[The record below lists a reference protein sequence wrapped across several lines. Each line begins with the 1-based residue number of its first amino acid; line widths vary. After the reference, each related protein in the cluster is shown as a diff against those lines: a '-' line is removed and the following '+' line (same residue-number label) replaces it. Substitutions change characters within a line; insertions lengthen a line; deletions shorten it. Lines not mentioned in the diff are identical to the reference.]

1 MIFSIVAAAL
11 ALVTAGLFAL
21 ALTRRAEDEDHPA
34 AYDLQV
40 YRDQLKE
47 VDKDQ
52 ARGVIGAEDAT
63 RMKTEISRRI
73 LAADAQMQ
81 KAENGETGGRR
92 HAAVA
97 AAVLGIAV
105 LGGSFGLY
113 YKLGA
118 PGYRDMPLQDRAAE
132 AQSRR
137 DNRDSQSVAETKVPA
152 RRAPDAGE
160 EFMELMIKL
169 RAAVEENP
177 EDLRGQELLARNEAN
192 LGNLPAAYTAQAKVI
207 ELKGADV
214 TAGDYV
220 LHANLLISAAGD
232 YVSPEAEA
240 SLKQALELD
249 PFNNLARYYMGLMMW
264 QTGRPDA
271 TFRIWDQVLRQ
282 SPNDAPWVPS
292 IRATITEL
300 AWYAGI
306 DYKMPAPVPTHSPD
320 GLSGP
325 TAEDMEA
332 AGELDVEDRQAMI
345 QGMVDQLSDR
355 LATEGGT
362 PQEWARLIGAYGVLG
377 NTERAQAIWTEAQ
390 QVFAQAPEALEIVRA
405 GAAQAGVLQ

>member
-1 MIFSIVAAAL
+1 MIFWIVAAAL
-11 ALVTAGLFAL
+11 ALVTVGLFTL
-21 ALTRRAEDEDHPA
+21 ALTRRAGDEAHPA
-34 AYDLQV
+34 AFDLQV

-52 ARGVIGAEDAT
+52 ARGVIGAEDAA

-73 LAADAQMQ
+73 LTADAQMRQ
-81 KAENGETGGRR
+81 AENGEAGGRR
-92 HAAVA
+92 YAAFVA
-97 AAVLGIAV
+97 GVLGLAVLGS
-105 LGGSFGLY
+105 SFGLY

-118 PGYRDMPLQDRAAE
+118 PGYRDMPLQERAAE
-132 AQSRR
+132 AQLRR
-137 DNRDSQSVAETKVPA
+137 DNRDSQSVAETKVPPRPA
-152 RRAPDAGE
+152 VEAGD
-160 EFMELMIKL
+160 EFLELMTKL
-169 RAAVEENP
+169 RAAVKENP
-177 EDLRGQELLARNEAN
+177 DDLQGQELLARNEAN
-192 LGNLPAAYTAQAKVI
+192 LGNLPAAYATQAKVI
-207 ELKGADV
+207 EIKGADV

-240 SLKQALELD
+240 SLNQALELD

-292 IRATITEL
+292 IRKTITEL

-325 TAEDMEA
+325 SAEDMQA

-345 QGMVDQLSDR
+345 QGMVEQLSDR

-362 PQEWARLIGAYGVLG
+362 PQEWAQLIGAYGVLG
-377 NTERAQAIWTEAQ
+377 NMERAQAIWTEAQ
-390 QVFAQAPEALEIVRA
+390 QVFAEVPEALEIVRA
-405 GAAQAGVLQ
+405 GATQAGVLQ

>member
-1 MIFSIVAAAL
+1 MIFWIAAAAL
-11 ALVTAGLFAL
+11 TLVTAGLFAL
-21 ALTRRAEDEDHPA
+21 ALTRRAEDEEHPA

-52 ARGVIGAEDAT
+52 ARGVIAAEDAA

-81 KAENGETGGRR
+81 DSVSDETGGGRKSMVI
-92 HAAVA
+92 ALVLALAVF
-97 AAVLGIAV
+97 
-105 LGGSFGLY
+105 GGSFGLY
-113 YKLGA
+113 NTLGA

-132 AQSRR
+132 AQLRR
-137 DNRDSQSVAETKVPA
+137 ENRDSQSVAETKIPPRPA
-152 RRAPDAGE
+152 LDAGE
-160 EFMELMIKL
+160 EFLELMTKL
-169 RAAVEENP
+169 RAAVTDNP
-177 EDLRGQELLARNEAN
+177 DDLQGQELLARNEAN
-192 LGNLPAAYTAQAKVI
+192 LGNMPAAYAAQAKVI
-207 ELKGADV
+207 EIKGTDA

-232 YVSPEAEA
+232 YVSPEAEQ

-249 PFNNLARYYMGLMMW
+249 PFNNLGRYYMGLMMW

-292 IRATITEL
+292 IRNTITEL
-300 AWYAGI
+300 AWYAGV
-306 DYKMPAPVPTHSPD
+306 DYKMPVPVPTHSPD

-325 TAEDMEA
+325 SAEDMQA

-362 PQEWARLIGAYGVLG
+362 PQEWARLIGAYGVMG
-377 NTERAQAIWTEAQ
+377 NSERAQVIWDEAQ
-390 QVFAQAPEALEIVRA
+390 QVFANVPEALEIVRA
-405 GAAQAGVLQ
+405 GAVQAGLK